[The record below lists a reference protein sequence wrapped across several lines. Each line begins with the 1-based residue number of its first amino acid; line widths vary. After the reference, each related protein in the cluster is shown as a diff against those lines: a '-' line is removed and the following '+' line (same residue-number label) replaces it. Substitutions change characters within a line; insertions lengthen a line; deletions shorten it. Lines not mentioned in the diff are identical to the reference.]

1 MPFSLVPEILD
12 AIDMVMAVGD
22 YLRIVNGE
30 VVEFWH
36 IQNVV
41 ASPAVLIYDA
51 VQGITLR
58 LMIGIKVAPEASGII
73 LV

>member
-30 VVEFWH
+30 VVEF
-36 IQNVV
+36 
-41 ASPAVLIYDA
+41 
-51 VQGITLR
+51 
-58 LMIGIKVAPEASGII
+58 
-73 LV
+73 